1 VLSTHSPATA
11 GTPVRSSPHLQEV
24 DTWFG
29 DKKQYLQD
37 LESALEACLKT
48 SGTVLVK
55 EKGLF
60 TAPAAS
66 RARPRNELDSFRY

>member
-1 VLSTHSPATA
+1 MHRPI
-11 GTPVRSSPHLQEV
+11 LQEV

-60 TAPAAS
+60 TSPTAS
-66 RARPRNELDSFRY
+66 LGPPRDDVSVTNASMFG

>member
-1 VLSTHSPATA
+1 MLSTHSPATA
-11 GTPVRSSPHLQEV
+11 GTPARVHRPILQEV

-60 TAPAAS
+60 TTPTASLSRAPA
-66 RARPRNELDSFRY
+66 RRT